1 MKLEVLGTYSGKSR
15 FLIKLFNQEKEKVN
29 PALSEFRNRKSYML
43 AVSLFGLNVMENG
56 VSFYLTASLKE

>member
-43 AVSLFGLNVMENG
+43 AVS
-56 VSFYLTASLKE
+56 SFLV